1 MHFLSAALL
10 FLAPLTLALPISD
23 APIEARACDV
33 QCGSTCYTNAQ
44 VASAR
49 AAGYKYYSSNSQAGS
64 STYPH
69 KYNNYE
75 GFDFPVN
82 GPYQEFPLRTSGAYT
97 GGMSLKAVWDAEM
110 CWTDGVQ
117 ARLVRIVSSLT
128 RRVNL
133 RARSR
138 TLEPRVTTLLRVRK
152 EECCVCETQG
162 CRNDI

>member
-10 FLAPLTLALPISD
+10 FLAPLTLALPVSD

-44 VASAR
+44 VSTAR
-49 AAGYKYYSSNSQAGS
+49 AAGYKYYNSNTQAGS

-75 GFDFPVN
+75 GFAFPVN

-97 GGMSLKAVWDAEM
+97 GGE
-110 CWTDGVQ
+110 
-117 ARLVRIVSSLT
+117 
-128 RRVNL
+128 
-133 RARSR
+133 
-138 TLEPRVTTLLRVRK
+138 LL
-152 EECCVCETQG
+152 Q
-162 CRNDI
+162 